1 MAGDEKADFAGRE
14 SMVSQLFVVVEVSDD
29 GLCRTPGISEYKPT
43 NSSAR
48 RSNRA
53 RFWLPFP
60 VR

>member
-29 GLCRTPGISEYKPT
+29 GLAEHPGLANTNRRT
-43 NSSAR
+43 SSAR